1 MALAKKPSPSTRPG
15 RSSDQQSVSTLNTHL
30 RAGSP
35 QERAGCPDACGCR
48 LEANSGKFGGVI
60 AAEEIEHVILFE
72 ALGGE
77 LLLGEGPF
85 EVTAPGPVRDV
96 ALVGGEVLVSEGGD
110 DVFVRDARWRACG

>member
-15 RSSDQQSVSTLNTHL
+15 RSSDQQSVSTLNPRL

-35 QERAGCPDACGCR
+35 QERAGCPFHPDACGCR
-48 LEANSGKFGGVI
+48 LEANFGKFGGVI

-77 LLLGEGPF
+77 LILSEGPF
-85 EVTAPGPVRDV
+85 EVTAPWSSWRYC
-96 ALVGGEVLVSEGGD
+96 
-110 DVFVRDARWRACG
+110 AR